1 MLKLPYIDNPLFRF
15 ESRRL
20 RWGASPEQVW
30 RASKI
35 ITASVLVGVFAL
47 WFLLAQINRQG
58 IRITSQNQPGGQQ
71 GIQTSPQGGVPQSGV
86 TYPPRGRESFDFFN
100 GLLLVSISASIVLD
114 LACLTVSMSF
124 NGRDSQAEDLLRLTT
139 LSSKARMSAKY
150 AIDQIRVWWI
160 MWLVVSLRAAA
171 ILFFMVM
178 TPGLTA
184 GFGRGFGFGS
194 PFRYYGFL
202 LPLLVPASAFL
213 IEPIWRMRAM
223 TALGLGISVQVPKK
237 FSAALVGVLA
247 DLGIWVVQILLVAG
261 IGGAVP
267 IFGLGRGFPRY
278 EYSNSLMGMVLE
290 WLLIAG
296 TWFAFLWVIQKS
308 SLQTAIARWARDD

>member
-1 MLKLPYIDNPLFRF
+1 
-15 ESRRL
+15 
-20 RWGASPEQVW
+20 
-30 RASKI
+30 
-35 ITASVLVGVFAL
+35 
-47 WFLLAQINRQG
+47 
-58 IRITSQNQPGGQQ
+58 
-71 GIQTSPQGGVPQSGV
+71 
-86 TYPPRGRESFDFFN
+86 
-100 GLLLVSISASIVLD
+100 
-114 LACLTVSMSF
+114 
-124 NGRDSQAEDLLRLTT
+124 
-139 LSSKARMSAKY
+139 
-150 AIDQIRVWWI
+150 
-160 MWLVVSLRAAA
+160 
-171 ILFFMVM
+171 
-178 TPGLTA
+178 
-184 GFGRGFGFGS
+184 
-194 PFRYYGFL
+194 
-202 LPLLVPASAFL
+202 VPASAFL